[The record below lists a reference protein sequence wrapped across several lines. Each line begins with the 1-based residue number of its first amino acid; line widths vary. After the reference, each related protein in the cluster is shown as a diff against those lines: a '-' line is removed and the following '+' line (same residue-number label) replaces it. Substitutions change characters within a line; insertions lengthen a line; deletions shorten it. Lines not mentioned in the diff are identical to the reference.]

1 MRLED
6 IKRRPHLCDAL
17 MKSSHNSVSRLR
29 TDLKAPHAVWR
40 NSFKPASFNGAGL
53 TTHECTL
60 GRLVAS
66 RSGQRKAGDVA
77 LRRAKFGRIDGLSVE
92 RQRIEARS
100 ISNCDLERRVACH
113 SLHAASL
120 DQA

>member
-40 NSFKPASFNGAGL
+40 NFFKPASCNGAGL
-53 TTHECTL
+53 IAHEWTL
-60 GRLVAS
+60 GRLGAA

-77 LRRAKFGRIDGLSVE
+77 LRRAKFGWIDGLSVE
-92 RQRIEARS
+92 RQRIEARP
-100 ISNCDLERRVACH
+100 ISNRDLERRVACH
-113 SLHAASL
+113 SLHAVSL